1 MFASICGHVSVP
13 QYNNF
18 PSWKNYNLYLKR
30 KTSFWLTCLLTIQN
44 EEAQVGTHLYAGFD
58 KHFLQK
64 CHYSAASMVQF
75 IFIDP
80 AGKIIELQAPLQSS
94 NMEDF
99 IKETIQD

>member
-1 MFASICGHVSVP
+1 MYKVTSNGFFFRHST
-13 QYNNF
+13 
-18 PSWKNYNLYLKR
+18 LKIII
-30 KTSFWLTCLLTIQN
+30 TFQTIQN

>member
-1 MFASICGHVSVP
+1 
-13 QYNNF
+13 
-18 PSWKNYNLYLKR
+18 
-30 KTSFWLTCLLTIQN
+30 
-44 EEAQVGTHLYAGFD
+44 
-58 KHFLQK
+58 
-64 CHYSAASMVQF
+64 MVQF